1 MKSTLG
7 QANGGQINSL
17 HVVDVL
23 SIFLPDVR
31 HVRGVGH
38 RLAPQ
43 QCILGHIDGGA
54 LWMADND
61 RRTYRSTDDK
71 TKQNKKWHVKNVQ
84 EVQLEVQVFA
94 KPLVSVFWS
103 ICSTFNT
110 IK

>member
-43 QCILGHIDGGA
+43 QCILGHVDGGA
-54 LWMADND
+54 LWMTDND
-61 RRTYRSTDDK
+61 RRTYRSTDDER
-71 TKQNKKWHVKNVQ
+71 KQNKNGMLKTSK
-84 EVQLEVQVFA
+84 
-94 KPLVSVFWS
+94 K
-103 ICSTFNT
+103 FNWRCRFFLNH
-110 IK
+110 